1 MSHVIGLAGT
11 RLPSYGPWDGSAR
24 RSAVARHGRHSE
36 KKMWGTEQTRYSN
49 MAAGVSIL
57 VSKKLWKPKHVVT
70 VFDAPGR
77 KMSLR
82 W

>member
-1 MSHVIGLAGT
+1 
-11 RLPSYGPWDGSAR
+11 
-24 RSAVARHGRHSE
+24 
-36 KKMWGTEQTRYSN
+36 

-57 VSKKLWKPKHVVT
+57 VSKKLWKRKHVVR

>member
-1 MSHVIGLAGT
+1 
-11 RLPSYGPWDGSAR
+11 
-24 RSAVARHGRHSE
+24 
-36 KKMWGTEQTRYSN
+36 

-57 VSKKLWKPKHVVT
+57 VSKKLWKPKHVVR